1 MPPKIKLRHSQ
12 ARMLKDGP
20 AKKTVSAAYVLVLVL
35 ALAAAAGA
43 CWFFREDLV
52 EFWQPKLQDLADQ
65 PAKIQAAQAALQADA
80 RATRAPEAPS
90 GAEPEAPADAGAAS
104 APAVVAW
111 EVDFTEP
118 PAGTPSAGAAPAP
131 KAAPAAGT
139 PAAPA
144 PDPEA
149 AKTRA
154 AYKKA
159 CELFNSALAAYQE
172 VLRNPTLSAKRDEA
186 ERDAQT
192 AVRVFTALRGK
203 LPETVPL
210 EKHLADAE
218 SLLRDTRALHR
229 NLTIDAPAAASGP
242 LSTRTAAATRT
253 AGATRTAEATRTAGA
268 TRTVG
273 ATRTAPTTQTA
284 KPTAVRAPDYNK

>member
-20 AKKTVSAAYVLVLVL
+20 AKKTVSAAYILVLLL

-43 CWFFREDLV
+43 CWFFREDIV

-65 PAKIQAAQAALQADA
+65 PAKIQAAQAALQTEAQAKRPAPD
-80 RATRAPEAPS
+80 APEA
-90 GAEPEAPADAGAAS
+90 EPADAPAS
-104 APAVVAW
+104 SDVVAW
-111 EVDFTEP
+111 EVDF
-118 PAGTPSAGAAPAP
+118 SDPAP
-131 KAAPAAGT
+131 PPPPVPSAAPAASGA
-139 PAAPA
+139 PAGAPAA

-149 AKTRA
+149 AKLQT
-154 AYKKA
+154 AYNKA
-159 CELFNSALAAYQE
+159 CGLFNAALAAYQE
-172 VLRNPTLSAKRDEA
+172 VRQNPTLAAKRDEA

-192 AVRVFTALRGK
+192 AVRLFTALRGK

-229 NLTIDAPAAASGP
+229 ALTVEAPAAADPRHPAPRTASP
-242 LSTRTAAATRT
+242 TRTAT
-253 AGATRTAEATRTAGA
+253 ATRTAEATRTAGA

-273 ATRTAPTTQTA
+273 ATRTAEATQTA